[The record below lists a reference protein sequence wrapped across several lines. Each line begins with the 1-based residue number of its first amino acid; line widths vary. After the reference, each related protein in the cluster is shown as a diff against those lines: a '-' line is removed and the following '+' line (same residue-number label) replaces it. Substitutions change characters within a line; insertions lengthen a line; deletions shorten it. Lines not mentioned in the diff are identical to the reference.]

1 MNRQQQ
7 DLREKKVRRPLTEE
21 ELAYIARRKEARAKR
36 IRRRRRIRAAV
47 SALLAAILILGGC
60 FLVAALMRGGEDAEV
75 ENTESEAATTPDEEP
90 IELPEWITVD
100 LLPVNEFS
108 RPGTKLDAM
117 HGIVVHNTGN
127 PGTTAEQNRRYY
139 GNVAKT
145 GETYV
150 SSNFLIGIDGTII
163 LCVPLDEVAYCSN
176 NRNSD
181 TLSIE
186 CCHEDESGALSEE
199 AHDSL
204 VKLCAWLCEQY
215 NLDAEEDIIRHYD
228 ITGKECPRYYTDN
241 PEAWEALKGEI
252 AAAAAD
258 GENAEEEA

>member
-1 MNRQQQ
+1 MNRQNQ
-7 DLREKKVRRPLTEE
+7 DRREGKARRPLTEE
-21 ELAYIARRKEARAKR
+21 ELALLARRREERERAL
-36 IRRRRRIRAAV
+36 RRRRLIRAV
-47 SALLAAILILGGC
+47 MAAIFAVALILGGC
-60 FLVAALMRGGEDAEV
+60 FLAAALLRDEENPGGDNEQ
-75 ENTESEAATTPDEEP
+75 SEAATTPDEKL
-90 IELPEWITVD
+90 IELPEWMDVD
-100 LLPVNEFS
+100 LLPINEYS

-117 HGIVVHNTGN
+117 RGIVVHNTGN
-127 PGTTAEQNRRYY
+127 PGTTAEQNRSYY

-150 SSNFLIGIDGTII
+150 SSNFLIGIDGTIL

-186 CCHEDESGALSEE
+186 CCHEDESGRLSEA

-204 VKLCAWLCEQY
+204 IKLCAWLCAQY
-215 NLDAEEDIIRHYD
+215 GLDANEDIIRHYD

-241 PEAWEALKGEI
+241 PEEWEALKGEI
-252 AAAAAD
+252 AAALPAFD
-258 GENAEEEA
+258 EEETP